1 MFISNRPA
9 EDQDS
14 AGLSVA
20 KISNRKERQLMYTDR
35 ENGTTGSIWQGREKK
50 TVMKEIVLSLVGM
63 VVFALWELVKRE
75 CGSLGKWD

>member
-1 MFISNRPA
+1 
-9 EDQDS
+9 
-14 AGLSVA
+14 
-20 KISNRKERQLMYTDR
+20 MYTDR
-35 ENGTTGSIWQGREKK
+35 ENGTTGSIWQGQEKK